1 MNEQRRE
8 KIRGCQM
15 DSPFFK
21 IVKVSK
27 LKSIDTEN

>member
-15 DSPFFK
+15 DSPFK